1 MDRKGFLRR
10 VDDKQIRNVDYVLT
24 EKYLEKIK

>member
-10 VDDKQIRNVDYVLT
+10 VDDKQIRNVDYILT
-24 EKYLEKIK
+24 EKYLEKLK